1 MPNREAILCA
11 HISIYEFSLC
21 LNFGVKID
29 TRFRRCA
36 CLLWLSAQSTSH
48 SFRFSYVLHV
58 KADLPFALEKLTLSH
73 RAMFSGHF
81 CGLYLNCNDVDCT
94 HGMTS
99 HLIVNFFSRVDSRIV
114 FVLSRVEISCWL
126 CLRDFCVGI
135 QILFRVLLRALTCV
149 LDLCRLVRSS
159 CCFCCASD
167 DFVEPCMPSSRS
179 ACASS

>member
-1 MPNREAILCA
+1 MRLFALTKRSK
-11 HISIYEFSLC
+11 HISFISFFVCASRES
-21 LNFGVKID
+21 
-29 TRFRRCA
+29 RFAICA
-36 CLLWLSAQSTSH
+36 RKAYVVASRH
-48 SFRFSYVLHV
+48 VFRS
-58 KADLPFALEKLTLSH
+58 
-73 RAMFSGHF
+73 F

-167 DFVEPCMPSSRS
+167 DFVEPCMLSSRS
-179 ACASS
+179 ACAAS

>member
-1 MPNREAILCA
+1 M
-11 HISIYEFSLC
+11 
-21 LNFGVKID
+21 
-29 TRFRRCA
+29 
-36 CLLWLSAQSTSH
+36 
-48 SFRFSYVLHV
+48 

-167 DFVEPCMPSSRS
+167 DFVEPCMLSSRS
-179 ACASS
+179 ACAASSCTNVMSVSRYGGDLSREIEFWFQKYLFLRLEMRFHFWLQFFKQLQ